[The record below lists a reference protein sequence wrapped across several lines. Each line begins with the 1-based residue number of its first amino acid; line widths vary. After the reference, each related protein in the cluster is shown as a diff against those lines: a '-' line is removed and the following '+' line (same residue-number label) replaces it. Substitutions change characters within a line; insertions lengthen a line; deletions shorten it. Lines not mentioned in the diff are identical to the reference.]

1 MHLLYCKSELSALI
15 YFSLRYLMNECGLKP
30 SKHTQNSRYRPKDN
44 VSQSRAQRQWELNS
58 IEGMYDH
65 GHQGSGKGSDK
76 GAGKKGSEK
85 GAGKQGYEKG
95 GDKGRKRK

>member
-15 YFSLRYLMNECGLKP
+15 YFSLRYLKTFGLKP
-30 SKHTQNSRYRPKDN
+30 SKDTQDSRYRQTGH

-58 IEGMYDH
+58 IEGVYDH

-95 GDKGRKRK
+95 GDKGQKRK